1 MHLLIRSL
9 FPRTKIRTV
18 QSGVRARI
26 SVAISTEAKLLSI
39 LVVLRWLALYSDSD
53 EILSL
58 GFLTTVY
65 PDEEQRAAE
74 QKQAGASG

>member
-1 MHLLIRSL
+1 MHLLIGSL
-9 FPRTKIRTV
+9 FLRTKIRTV

-26 SVAISTEAKLLSI
+26 SVAISTGAKLLCIDMASSI
-39 LVVLRWLALYSDSD
+39 QSESDSD

-58 GFLTTVY
+58 GFLTTGY

-74 QKQAGASG
+74 RKQAGASG